1 MSRVNLKKRRAGIAI
16 IVGSVG
22 LAGLLIVLWLTG
34 FVMHVGGGLI
44 HLVLLLA
51 MLVGPTGLA
60 LGVILILLAGRGE

>member
-1 MSRVNLKKRRAGIAI
+1 VNLKKRRAGIAI

-22 LAGLLIVLWLTG
+22 LAGLLILLWLAG
-34 FVMHVGGGLI
+34 IVIHFGGGLI

-60 LGVILILLAGRGE
+60 LGVVLVLVAGREE